1 MKKSEYFNIILDAVC
16 EECEIN
22 RASVIKGTRIQP
34 IVDARVLAIQAM
46 RRVGMTNKDIALCV
60 HRERTG
66 DKDAILDAAELDS
79 KARGIQKSFV
89 SYTERC
95 SESHGQVFIGHA
107 IVVMWFIHRV
117 YGVPFY
123 GKPPRR
129 VPEKIRKMISE
140 LTEN

>member
-16 EECEIN
+16 EECEIT

-34 IVDARVLAIQAM
+34 IVDARILAIQAM
-46 RRVGMTNKDIALCV
+46 RRIGMTNKDIALCV
-60 HRERTG
+60 HREKTG

-95 SESHGQVFIGHA
+95 DSAQGKVFIGHA
-107 IVVMWFIHRV
+107 IVVMWFIHQAF
-117 YGVPFY
+117 GVPFY
-123 GKPPRR
+123 GQAPRR
-129 VPEKIRKMISE
+129 VPEKIQRMIEE